1 MSQGSTTPGAPVT
14 AVLAPDGIITL
25 FLADTGGVVWTASGN
40 PLQGWGGGWTPV
52 SPQSGVRTTPGAP
65 VTAVLAP
72 DGIVTDITLFLADTG
87 GIVYTASSNPVQG
100 WGGGWTPVSPQTGTT
115 TAGAPVTA
123 VLGTDGTYT
132 LFMANTAGE
141 VFNASGDPVQ
151 GWGPWFSV
159 PQGSTTPGAPVT
171 AVLGTDGIIT
181 LFLADPGGGVYTTW
195 GNPAEGGLGT
205 LVQRVAGQHHSRRAR
220 HRRAGPGRDH
230 HVVPGRS
237 RRQRVDRRG
246 NRAEGC
252 GPWTPV
258 SPQTGTATPGA
269 PVTAVLGT
277 DGTYTLF
284 LADPGGEVF
293 TASGK
298 AQGWGGGW
306 TPVSPQTGTTTPGAP
321 VTAVLATDG
330 TYTLFMANAS
340 GEVFTA
346 SGKAQGWGAG
356 WTPVSP
362 QTGTTTPGATVT
374 AVPGTDGTYTLF
386 MADTGGEVFTAS
398 GNAQAWGAGWT
409 TVSQGSTT
417 GGAPVTAVL
426 GTDGIITLF
435 LADPGGGVYTAWGNR
450 TEGYGRLDH
459 RVAGQHHRRR
469 ARHRRSGHG
478 RDHHVVPGRSRRRR
492 VHRIGEPHRRLWTLE
507 HRVAGQHRPRRARH
521 RRAGHGR
528 DHHVVPGGSRRR
540 RLRRIG

>member
-14 AVLAPDGIITL
+14 AVPAPDGIITL

-65 VTAVLAP
+65 VTAVPAP

-195 GNPAEGGLGT
+195 GNPAEGWGPWSSVSLGSTTPGAPVTAVLAPDGIIT
-205 LVQRVAGQHHSRRAR
+205 LFLADPGGSVWTAG
-220 HRRAGPGRDH
+220 
-230 HVVPGRS
+230 
-237 RRQRVDRRG
+237 G
-246 NRAEGC
+246 NRAEGY

-258 SPQTGTATPGA
+258 SPQTGTAAPGA
-269 PVTAVLGT
+269 TVTAVPGT

-298 AQGWGGGW
+298 AQAWGGGW
-306 TPVSPQTGTTTPGAP
+306 TPVSPQTGTTTAGAP
-321 VTAVLATDG
+321 VTAVPGTDG

-346 SGKAQGWGAG
+346 SGKAQGWG
-356 WTPVSP
+356 
-362 QTGTTTPGATVT
+362 
-374 AVPGTDGTYTLF
+374 
-386 MADTGGEVFTAS
+386 
-398 GNAQAWGAGWT
+398 
-409 TVSQGSTT
+409 SQ
-417 GGAPVTAVL
+417 L
-426 GTDGIITLF
+426 GL
-435 LADPGGGVYTAWGNR
+435 PC
-450 TEGYGRLDH
+450 
-459 RVAGQHHRRR
+459 RRR
-469 ARHRRSGHG
+469 PVPPPPAR
-478 RDHHVVPGRSRRRR
+478 P
-492 VHRIGEPHRRLWTLE
+492 
-507 HRVAGQHRPRRARH
+507 
-521 RRAGHGR
+521 
-528 DHHVVPGGSRRR
+528 
-540 RLRRIG
+540 